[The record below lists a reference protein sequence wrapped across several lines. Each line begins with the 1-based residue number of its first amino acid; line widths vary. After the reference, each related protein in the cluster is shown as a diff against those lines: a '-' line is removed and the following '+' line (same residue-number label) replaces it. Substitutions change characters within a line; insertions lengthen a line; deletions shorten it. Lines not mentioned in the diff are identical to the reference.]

1 MCDCRLGQRT
11 SADGSVITKAT
22 AEVSVEIGLMVNIET
37 SVKDGIFDKE
47 EVKELVRE
55 QIEDLFDIDYR
66 DKVLTDI
73 CIHNIQ

>member
-1 MCDCRLGQRT
+1 MCDCRQGQRA
-11 SADGSVITKAT
+11 SVDGSFITKAT

-37 SVKDGIFDKE
+37 SVKDGIFDKD

-55 QIEDLFDIDYR
+55 QVEDLFNIDYR